1 MDEATSIN
9 GVKNMIYDI
18 IEAPDSADFEGSGH
32 GTQRG
37 YVSSTKSRFSVN
49 IMCRG

>member
-9 GVKNMIYDI
+9 GVNNMIYDI

-37 YVSSTKSRFSVN
+37 YVSSTMQIKVFGRHHV
-49 IMCRG
+49 